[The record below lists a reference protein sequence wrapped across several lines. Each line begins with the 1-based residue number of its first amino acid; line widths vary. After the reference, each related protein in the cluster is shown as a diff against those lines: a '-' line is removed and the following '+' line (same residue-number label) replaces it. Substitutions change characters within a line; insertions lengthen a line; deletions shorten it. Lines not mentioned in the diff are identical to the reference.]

1 MELRVGKQKFIQ
13 QGGGSLYLTVGKR
26 KSYVVSAERW
36 RIASGAEIEPGESV
50 TIAVGH

>member
-1 MELRVGKQKFIQ
+1 MRVGKQKFIQ
-13 QGGGSLYLTVGKR
+13 QGGGVVSDRGKR

-50 TIAVGH
+50 AIVVGD